1 MNPETPEAGSQRT
14 TPIQLKLS
22 RRRSTSTSE
31 EEPDIDEADEERLQH
46 TELYYIDGVHA
57 ICVGYL

>member
-14 TPIQLKLS
+14 T
-22 RRRSTSTSE
+22 STAADVQTASE
-31 EEPDIDEADEERLQH
+31 DEPDNDEADEEWIQH